1 MKLVMKIYK
10 GQQDADFYIQSH
22 GEKNA
27 GRPLRKPIR
36 NCFAVWTDKENAFE
50 IVSCLFIARKFEYY
64 IGGSVIPFVRIFE
77 IRKFLQNEFSKSYHG
92 KSLKLVEVATK
103 YESVMQEQY
112 EKSKMLTIAYARN
125 AIRDTK

>member
-1 MKLVMKIYK
+1 MKIYN
-10 GQQDADFYIQSH
+10 GQRDADFYIQSH

-27 GRPLRKPIR
+27 GRPLREPIR

-50 IVSCLFIARKFEYY
+50 IVSCLFIARKFEYF
-64 IGGSVIPFVRIFE
+64 IGGSVIPFITIFE
-77 IRKFLQNEFSKSYHG
+77 IRKFLQSEFSKSYHG

-103 YESVMQEQY
+103 YENVMQKQY
-112 EKSKMLTIAYARN
+112 EKSKMLTIAYAQN

>member
-1 MKLVMKIYK
+1 MRIYN

-22 GEKNA
+22 GKKNA

-50 IVSCLFIARKFEYY
+50 IVSCLFIARKFDYY
-64 IGGSVIPFVRIFE
+64 VGGSVIPFVTLYE
-77 IRKFLQNEFSKSYHG
+77 IRKFLEVEFSKSYHS

-103 YESVMQEQY
+103 YEHIISEQY
-112 EKSKMLTIAYARN
+112 EKSKMLTVAYARN

>member
-1 MKLVMKIYK
+1 MTLTMKIYN
-10 GQQDADFYIQSH
+10 GQLDADFYIQSH

-27 GRPLRKPIR
+27 GRPLRHPKR

-64 IGGSVIPFVRIFE
+64 IGGSVIPFIKLSE
-77 IRKFLQNEFSKSYHG
+77 IRKFLDIQFSKSYHS
-92 KSLKLVEVATK
+92 KSLKLVEAATK
-103 YESVMQEQY
+103 YEHLLGSQH

-125 AIRDTK
+125 AIRDIK